1 MVIKLGHLF
10 RYFLMGFVVITL
22 LYSCTKDEAVK
33 EADKQLEWIYSIS
46 AEAVQSFLTMAGQA
60 ETASLIKYPVDI
72 YRFEYPMVYREQQI
86 KASGIIG
93 VPQTTTG
100 SFPVLC
106 FQHGT
111 LVTKKEAPS
120 LSINT
125 PQNLTIA
132 GLAGAGYVLLIP
144 DLIGFGASD
153 EYFHPYLVKQS
164 NVKAVDA
171 MLEAVHNLPSGS
183 FGNINVN
190 DSLFL
195 SGYSQGGWLT
205 LALLEHLE
213 QNSSLPW
220 NIIATACG
228 AGPYNPEL
236 VLDYVLNSD
245 TYLKP
250 FFLPYVMLSFIEDGT
265 IYGNMDK
272 YFKEPYAT
280 RIPELYDGLKT
291 GDEIDAALT
300 KNPQDLFTAEMFS
313 YKSNSGFEEIRT
325 SFEKNRVTAWK
336 TTAPL
341 LFIHGANDVYIPQ
354 ILSDSIFSDFI
365 DAGALNVEYDIIA
378 GADHNSA
385 AAPAIGRSLIWFDSF
400 RSFGLLVE
408 K

>member
-1 MVIKLGHLF
+1 MVSKPGHLF
-10 RYFLMGFVVITL
+10 RYILLGFVVITL
-22 LYSCTKDEAVK
+22 SYSCSKDETMK
-33 EADKQLEWIYSIS
+33 DNEEQLEWIYSIS
-46 AEAVQSFLTMAGQA
+46 SDAIQSFLTMAGQVEA
-60 ETASLIKYPVDI
+60 ASLINYSVDI

-86 KASGIIG
+86 IASGIIG
-93 VPQTTTG
+93 VPQTTGG

-111 LVTKKEAPS
+111 LVTKMEAPS
-120 LSINT
+120 LSVNT

-132 GLAGAGYVLLIP
+132 GLAGAGYILLIP
-144 DLIGFGASD
+144 DLIGFGAAD
-153 EYFHPYLVKQS
+153 NFFHPYLVKQS
-164 NVKAVDA
+164 NVNAVDA
-171 MLEAVHNLPSGS
+171 MLQAIRDLPGGS
-183 FGNINVN
+183 FGNTVVN

-195 SGYSQGGWLT
+195 TGYSQGGWLT
-205 LALLEHLE
+205 LALLEQLE
-213 QNSSLPW
+213 QNSSHSW

-265 IYGNMDK
+265 IYGNMNK

-280 RIPELYDGLKT
+280 RIPDLYNGIKT
-291 GDEIDAALT
+291 GNEIDAALT
-300 KNPQDLFTAEMFS
+300 TNPQELFTAEMFN
-313 YKSNSGFEEIRT
+313 YKSNPEFEEIT
-325 SFEKNRVTAWK
+325 NSFEKNRVTSWNTSAS
-336 TTAPL
+336 L
-341 LFIHGANDVYIPQ
+341 LFIHGADDVYIPQ
-354 ILSDSIFSDFI
+354 ILSDSIYNDFI
-365 DAGALNVEYDIIA
+365 DAGALNVEYEIIT

>member
-1 MVIKLGHLF
+1 M
-10 RYFLMGFVVITL
+10 
-22 LYSCTKDEAVK
+22 K
-33 EADKQLEWIYSIS
+33 ESDKQLEWIYTIS
-46 AEAVQSFLTMAGQA
+46 ADAVQSFLTMAGQA

-86 KASGIIG
+86 TASGIIG
-93 VPQTTTG
+93 VPQTTTA

-111 LVTKKEAPS
+111 LVTKMEAPS
-120 LSINT
+120 LSFNT

-132 GLAGAGYVLLIP
+132 GLAGAGYILLIP
-144 DLIGFGASD
+144 DLIGFGAAD
-153 EYFHPYLVKQS
+153 DFFHPYLVKQS
-164 NVKAVDA
+164 NVQAVDA
-171 MLEAVHNLPSGS
+171 MLEAVRNLPSES
-183 FGNINVN
+183 FGNVSIN

-195 SGYSQGGWLT
+195 TGYSQGGWLT

-213 QNSSLPW
+213 QNNSLPW

-228 AGPYNPEL
+228 AGPYSPEL

-280 RIPELYDGLKT
+280 RIPDLYDGIKT

-300 KNPQDLFTAEMFS
+300 TNPEDLFTAEMFN
-313 YKSNSGFEEIRT
+313 YKSNPGFEEIT
-325 SFEKNRVTAWK
+325 ASFEKNRVLAWN
-336 TTAPL
+336 TNASI
-341 LFIHGANDVYIPQ
+341 LFIHGANDVYIPPV
-354 ILSDSIFSDFI
+354 LSDSIYNDFI
-365 DAGALNVEYDIIA
+365 DAGALNVDFEIIA
-378 GADHNSA
+378 GADHNTA
-385 AAPAIGRSLIWFDSF
+385 AAPTIGKTFAWFDSF
-400 RSFGLLVE
+400 RSLRLLVE

>member
-1 MVIKLGHLF
+1 MVINLVHTV
-10 RYFLMGFVVITL
+10 RYILLVFVVASL
-22 LYSCTKDEAVK
+22 LLSCSKDESMK
-33 EADKQLEWIYSIS
+33 EPDKQLEWIYSIS
-46 AEAVQSFLTMAGQA
+46 ADVVQSFLTMAGQA

-72 YRFEYPMVYREQQI
+72 YRFEYPMVYRAQQI
-86 KASGIIG
+86 TASGIIG
-93 VPQTTTG
+93 VPQTTTA

-111 LVTKKEAPS
+111 LVTKTEAPS

-132 GLAGAGYVLLIP
+132 GLAGAGYILLIP
-144 DLIGFGASD
+144 DLIGFGAAD
-153 EYFHPYLVKQS
+153 DFFHPYLVKQS
-164 NVKAVDA
+164 NVQAVDA
-171 MLEAVHNLPSGS
+171 MLEAVRNLPSGS
-183 FGNINVN
+183 FGNVSVN

-195 SGYSQGGWLT
+195 TGYSQGGWLT

-213 QNSSLPW
+213 QNNALPW

-236 VLDYVLNSD
+236 VLDYVLNSE

-280 RIPELYDGLKT
+280 RIPVLYDGIKT
-291 GDEIDAALT
+291 GNEIDAALT
-300 KNPQDLFTAEMFS
+300 TNPHDLFTAEMFN
-313 YKSNSGFEEIRT
+313 YKSNPGFQEIT
-325 SFEKNRVTAWK
+325 ASFEKNRVLAWN
-336 TTAPL
+336 TGAHI

-354 ILSDSIFSDFI
+354 MLSDSIYNDFI
-365 DAGALNVEYDIIA
+365 DAGALNVEYEIIA
-378 GADHNSA
+378 GADHYSA
-385 AAPAIGRSLIWFDSF
+385 AAPTIGKTFAWFDSF
-400 RSFGLLVE
+400 RSLRLLVE